1 MSNKLP
7 NSPDD
12 EEEFYEAFDLDSE
25 YVDGQFG
32 EDGEFYYKEK
42 KVKQ

>member
-1 MSNKLP
+1 MSTKVP
-7 NSPDD
+7 NSDD
-12 EEEFYEAFDLDSE
+12 DEEFYEAFDLNSE

-42 KVKQ
+42 KGKPS